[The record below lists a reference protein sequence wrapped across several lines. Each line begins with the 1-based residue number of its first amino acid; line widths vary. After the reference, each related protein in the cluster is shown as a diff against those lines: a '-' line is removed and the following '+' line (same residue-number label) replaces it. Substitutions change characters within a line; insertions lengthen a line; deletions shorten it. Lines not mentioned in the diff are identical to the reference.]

1 MPDLERDDK
10 VNLRLQIII
19 GIIIF
24 LLLLFIINM
33 VRNKKV
39 DLRYALSWMFLA
51 VILLLLDVFPQ
62 IVYIIAELVGIETPS
77 NMVFFFGFLFVVI
90 LVYSLTVS
98 VSRLS
103 IKTKRLTQEI
113 ALLRKELER
122 KNEKE

>member
-1 MPDLERDDK
+1 M
-10 VNLRLQIII
+10 NLRLQIII